1 MLNITKATDIKET
14 HKTYLIYGAPGVG
27 KTSTLKYLKGKT
39 LIIDV
44 DKTSHVLKGSPNIDI
59 YSLDTT
65 NAWQDWDKILLEL
78 GKLDYDN
85 IVIDNIT
92 ELERSFLS
100 QLGFEGRNAGVPS
113 MANYQQVQYKVIR
126 SLRYLKNQGKDIILT
141 AWETSD
147 KFTDADTGEEY
158 TIILPDIQ
166 NKIRNNIMGLCDVV
180 ARLTIQN
187 KEDKL
192 TRGFFLTPTRSI
204 YAKNQ
209 LDDRKGCLQN
219 ELFTPSIS
227 EKPNK

>member
-1 MLNITKATDIKET
+1 MLNITKATDIKDT

-59 YSLDTT
+59 YSLDTIE
-65 NAWQDWDKILLEL
+65 AWQDWDKILLEV

-113 MANYQQVQYKVIR
+113 MANYQQVQYKIIR
-126 SLRYLKNQGKDIILT
+126 SLRYLKNQGKDIVLT

-147 KFTDADTGEEY
+147 SFTDADTGEEY

-209 LDDRKGCLQN
+209 LDDRKGCLQD
-219 ELFTPSIS
+219 ELFAPTLPN
-227 EKPNK
+227 KPNK

>member
-1 MLNITKATDIKET
+1 MLNITKATDIKESK
-14 HKTYLIYGAPGVG
+14 KTYLIYGAPGVG

-44 DKTSHVLKGSPNIDI
+44 DKTSHVLKGTPNIDI
-59 YSLDTT
+59 YSLDTSH
-65 NAWQDWDKILLEL
+65 AWKDWDKILLEV

-100 QLGFEGRNAGVPS
+100 QLGFEGKNAGVPS

-147 KFTDADTGEEY
+147 SFTDADTGEEY

-192 TRGFFLTPTRSI
+192 TRGFYLSPTRSI

-209 LDDRKGCLQN
+209 IDDRKGCLQD
-219 ELFTPSIS
+219 ELFTPTVST
-227 EKPNK
+227 KAN